1 MYYIYIVVEHMAKKI
16 KHNDLTHYFLR
27 DHRDLPPAYL
37 ASCKEFFDT
46 LHKNYEMTDDYLYVP
61 VCRGWHPESEWQAAS
76 FKLQATSRKR
86 QAASYK
92 RQALDKVK

>member
-1 MYYIYIVVEHMAKKI
+1 MPKRI

-46 LHKNYEMTDDYLYVP
+46 LHKNYEMNDDCLYVP
-61 VCRGWHPESEWQAAS
+61 VCRGWHPKSEWQAAS
-76 FKLQATSRKR
+76 DKP
-86 QAASYK
+86 QAASRKHLTKLNNVLYRIHESK
-92 RQALDKVK
+92 RSR